1 MKLSALYDDPAVKA
15 VLEEAHQA
23 DEARLARLTPTQ
35 RAILP
40 LICDGQPN
48 KVAAHELGMSPRTLE
63 NHRAQIMER
72 TGCKTFAELVRLY
85 ARAG

>member
-1 MKLSALYDDPAVKA
+1 MKLSLLYDDPMVKA
-15 VLEEAHQA
+15 VLEEAERKDQ
-23 DEARLARLTPTQ
+23 ERLAQLTPTQ

-48 KVAAHELGMSPRTLE
+48 KVAAHELGISQRTLE

-72 TGCKTFAELVRLY
+72 TSSKTFAELVRLH

>member
-1 MKLSALYDDPAVKA
+1 MRLSLLYDDPMVKA
-15 VLEEAHQA
+15 VLEEAERKDQ
-23 DEARLARLTPTQ
+23 ERLAQLTPTQ

-48 KVAAHELGMSPRTLE
+48 KIAAHELGISQRTLE

-72 TGCKTFAELVRLY
+72 TSGQTFAELVRLH

>member
-1 MKLSALYDDPAVKA
+1 MKLSYLYDDPMVKA
-15 VLEEAHQA
+15 VLEEAERKDQ
-23 DEARLARLTPTQ
+23 ERLAQLTPTQ

-48 KVAAHELGMSPRTLE
+48 KIAAHELGISQRTLE

-72 TGCKTFAELVRLY
+72 TACKTFAELVRLH

>member
-1 MKLSALYDDPAVKA
+1 MRLSLLYDDPMVKA
-15 VLEEAHQA
+15 VLEEAERKDQ
-23 DEARLARLTPTQ
+23 ERLAQLTPTQ

-48 KVAAHELGMSPRTLE
+48 KIAAHEIGISQRTLE
-63 NHRAQIMER
+63 NHRARIMER
-72 TGCKTFAELVRLY
+72 TSCKTFAELVRLH